1 MPSARDHVQDFAVLG
16 NANHRIGTV
25 FDAQQDVKSIAVV
38 ETLAV
43 DISHHWAIV
52 AHHPVALPLRVVRV
66 VAASHNLCLVGA
78 ISRLLEVD
86 RERRRIESERVEEGV
101 ALFCQLFLQ
110 AHVTAQVPVGID
122 YRFSEVGHFENLR
135 IGNVSFHTSVG
146 HRERIVTRFQAFAP
160 QLVVHARTDGV
171 REEFLRLGQR
181 AVGSRFQIDSIASR
195 SLLDVQTDTAVG
207 TSRGRGH
214 HIVRAHRGVKSVAI
228 RRAER
233 HRFLC
238 VEDFRVVVLI
248 VEHRGAG
255 RNLIRSRFQTDKALR
270 LRRSGGFGHIRVGR
284 SGDLLQR
291 VVHLVHIIEGLRH
304 RHFDFTVVL
313 TLHFIARCVKAKGWR
328 RSGAGKF
335 AQYLSGEAPREDVS
349 GHSEEGT
356 RSLHGNL
363 DRIVGRYRL
372 VVDLRTQIVRDDHLH
387 CGARINADGRYRENG
402 IAFRTELRGR
412 QQYVCPGSDRRC
424 GGLLSLCR
432 TVIEVIHV
440 VRSAW

>member
-1 MPSARDHVQDFAVLG
+1 M
-16 NANHRIGTV
+16 
-25 FDAQQDVKSIAVV
+25 
-38 ETLAV
+38 
-43 DISHHWAIV
+43 
-52 AHHPVALPLRVVRV
+52 
-66 VAASHNLCLVGA
+66 
-78 ISRLLEVD
+78 EVD
-86 RERRRIESERVEEGV
+86 RECRRIESERVEEGV

-110 AHVTAQVPVGID
+110 AHVTAQVPVGVD
-122 YRFSEVGHFENLR
+122 CRFSEVRHFENLR

-160 QLVVHARTDGV
+160 QLVIHARTDGV
-171 REEFLRLGQR
+171 GEEFLRFSQR
-181 AVGSRFQIDSIASR
+181 TVGSRFQIDAIASR

-207 TSRGRGH
+207 TSCGRGY
-214 HIVRAHRGVKSVAI
+214 HIVRAHRGIESVAI
-228 RRAER
+228 CRAER
-233 HRFLC
+233 HRCLR

-248 VEHRGAG
+248 VEHRSAS

-328 RSGAGKF
+328 RSGPGTF
-335 AQYLSGEAPREDVS
+335 AQSLPGEAPREDVS
-349 GHSEEGT
+349 GHVEVGG
-356 RSLHGNL
+356 RFLHGNL

-387 CGARINADGRYRENG
+387 CGTRINADGRYRENG